1 MMHTQTMRSLDPKS
15 GDGCVCVQLRTGWLF
30 SWACFPPDYGSPA
43 PLNGNHR
50 TQLFMQRTS
59 ARCRRG
65 GSNTQRSEDRGVW
78 RQEDEMDGQAW
89 AGLRMSSEQGRFR
102 PSVRGAMWAARAVPP
117 VWFSSVVVTSHM
129 LAVKPW
135 E

>member
-1 MMHTQTMRSLDPKS
+1 
-15 GDGCVCVQLRTGWLF
+15 
-30 SWACFPPDYGSPA
+30 
-43 PLNGNHR
+43 
-50 TQLFMQRTS
+50 
-59 ARCRRG
+59 
-65 GSNTQRSEDRGVW
+65 
-78 RQEDEMDGQAW
+78 MDGQAW

-117 VWFSSVVVTSHM
+117 IWFSSVVVTSHM